1 MTRLSMFVL
10 LLLVV
15 PFATAQET
23 LSTQVKRQDKSE
35 DRAMVL
41 AIHESAVHEV
51 ADGKPLDSVVPT
63 ETRTRFSES
72 VASMAKQGYGN
83 GMSASL
89 EEHKGIT
96 YRQVIQWSEDRMWEL
111 GNHVTVTIVAA
122 PGGCAVKYRPVIG
135 GPELDAGATKIVKS
149 LEPRWYSFS
158 CDCKTPVLTQ
168 RVDCTQDT
176 TVSFS
181 CPAQSGTA
189 KPAEK
194 R

>member
-1 MTRLSMFVL
+1 MFVL

-23 LSTQVKRQDKSE
+23 LSTPVKHPDKSE
-35 DRAMVL
+35 VRAMVL

-63 ETRTRFSES
+63 ETRKRFSES
-72 VASMAKQGYGN
+72 AASMAKQGYATGLN
-83 GMSASL
+83 AGL
-89 EEHKGIT
+89 EEHVSLT
-96 YRQVIQWSEDRMWEL
+96 YRQVIQWSEDRMSEL
-111 GNHVTVTIVAA
+111 GNHVTVTIVAS
-122 PGGCAVKYRPVIG
+122 PGGCAVKYKPVIG

-149 LEPRWYSFS
+149 LEPRWYLFS

-181 CPAQSGTA
+181 CPGQSGSA
-189 KPAEK
+189 KPSEK